1 MNKLL
6 TITIRRFNRA
16 TFLDQQLSWLAKAIK
31 GFASECEIII
41 SYICSTN
48 NTQITINKWQKIF
61 NQTSFTTNKTKS
73 TLSVVATI
81 SHCFESAITEYTWV
95 ISHDDTIQKRTLQY
109 VINTLK
115 NHPELALLIL
125 NFPRLYV
132 RSSKLAHERYFTI
145 GNKEI
150 VSDCKPLIENYLH
163 KNFGSL
169 AFMTAQVYKIQA
181 VQQALKLWTS
191 SVNSVNNVNN
201 RRSQIYWTAF
211 CADQGSVII
220 SKNVYLEYACGM
232 NYAPREKLWLRI
244 HYLDLP
250 MIYVKLMEIG
260 HSEIFF
266 YKLVIYHF
274 VENNLRGFLGA
285 LIRWTST
292 TINIVITCLRLVGI
306 CRRRLL
312 TDSVF

>member
-16 TFLDQQLSWLAKAIK
+16 TFLDQQLSWLAKAINS
-31 GFASECEIII
+31 FASECEIIV
-41 SYICSTN
+41 SYNCSTD
-48 NTQITINKWQKIF
+48 NTQVTINKWNQIF
-61 NQTSFTTNKTKS
+61 NQTSLTTNKAKS
-73 TLSVVATI
+73 TPSVVATI
-81 SHCFESAITEYTWV
+81 SHCFQSTITEYAWV
-95 ISHDDTIQKRTLQY
+95 ISHDDTIQKRTLEH

-115 NHPELALLIL
+115 NHPELALVIL
-125 NFPRLYV
+125 NYPRLYV
-132 RSSKLAHERYFTI
+132 GSSKLAHERYFII

-150 VSDCKPLIENYLH
+150 VSDCKPRIENYLH
-163 KNFGSL
+163 KNFGTL
-169 AFMTAQVYKIQA
+169 AFMTTQVYKIQA

-191 SVNSVNNVNN
+191 SVNNVNN
-201 RRSQIYWTAF
+201 RKSQIYWTAF
-211 CADQGSVII
+211 CAYQGSVII

-232 NYAPREKLWLRI
+232 NYGPREKLWLRI
-244 HYLDLP
+244 HYLNLP

-260 HSEIFF
+260 HSEIFL

-274 VENNLRGFLGA
+274 LEKNLRVFLGA

-292 TINIVITCLRLVGI
+292 IINIIIACLSLVDI

-312 TDSVF
+312 TYSVF